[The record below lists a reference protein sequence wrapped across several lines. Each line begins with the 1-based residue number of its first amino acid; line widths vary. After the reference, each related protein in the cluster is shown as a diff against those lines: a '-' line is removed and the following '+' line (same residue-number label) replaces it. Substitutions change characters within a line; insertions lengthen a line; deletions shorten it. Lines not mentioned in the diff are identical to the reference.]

1 MKIRERAMEAA
12 SATADSFPAL
22 EAQLKQVLDRFR
34 RGYFHQKE
42 KKQELR
48 QVLGLTSDGSIPK
61 RWQKKGRKL
70 SLKDILDILH
80 RVYIH

>member
-1 MKIRERAMEAA
+1 M
-12 SATADSFPAL
+12 
-22 EAQLKQVLDRFR
+22 KQVLDRFR
-34 RGYFHQKE
+34 RGYFPQKE

-48 QVLGLTSDGSIPK
+48 QALGLTGDGSNPK

-80 RVYIH
+80 RVYIHQEPHKEIAASYGIT